1 MIAAL
6 TLTICDGIKM
16 ASSSSL
22 FMSSVVPQRTV
33 YKRLDIKKKNQLK
46 TNNNGKITP
55 GAEAQKGHAKL
66 DEANLAC

>member
-33 YKRLDIKKKNQLK
+33 YKRLDIKKKTIK
-46 TNNNGKITP
+46 KNNNGKITP
-55 GAEAQKGHAKL
+55 GAEAQKGYAKL